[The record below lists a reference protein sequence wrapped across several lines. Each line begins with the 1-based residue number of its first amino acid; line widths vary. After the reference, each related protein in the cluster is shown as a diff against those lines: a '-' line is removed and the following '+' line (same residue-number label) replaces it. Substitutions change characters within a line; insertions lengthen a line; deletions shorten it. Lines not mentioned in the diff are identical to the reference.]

1 MLVRCSNNNT
11 CLSSFS
17 DSLNQYSI
25 ILPTYLIH
33 PYTQE
38 EGRRLHPRTTNHL
51 LVFAI
56 NKQLLKSPQPLLHIQ
71 SNSTA
76 MPA

>member
-11 CLSSFS
+11 CMSSFS
-17 DSLNQYSI
+17 DSLNQCSI
-25 ILPTYLIH
+25 ILPIYLIH
-33 PYTQE
+33 PDTQQG
-38 EGRRLHPRTTNHL
+38 GRRLHPETTNHL
-51 LVFAI
+51 LVLPV

-71 SNSTA
+71 SDSTA